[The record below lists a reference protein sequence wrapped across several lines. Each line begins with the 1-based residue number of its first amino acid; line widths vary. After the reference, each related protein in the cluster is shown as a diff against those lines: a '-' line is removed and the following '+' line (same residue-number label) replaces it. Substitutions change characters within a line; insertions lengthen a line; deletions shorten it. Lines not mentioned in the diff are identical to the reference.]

1 MFVVLVLVMLAGLT
15 SLPNDLWWKESKL
28 LPPFQIS
35 AIWLRDHIPSG
46 LAEYIHYR

>member
-15 SLPNDLWWKESKL
+15 SLPNDPWWKVSKL

-35 AIWLRDHIPSG
+35 AIWSRNHIPSG
-46 LAEYIHYR
+46 LAEYINYR